1 MPTQRYSSTPDV
13 ASTPKQFLVWLYN
26 IQVKYLDTNKA
37 GRQFLFRF
45 GSRNCPVLD
54 NLVDPAHMRK
64 FITSDT
70 RLKTFIAFMQRLE
83 RRGGQQGQVQ
93 EEAVRLVLEQPE
105 AGDFF

>member
-1 MPTQRYSSTPDV
+1 MPTQKYSSVPDA

-26 IQVKYLDTNKA
+26 IQVKYLNSSRA
-37 GRQFLFRF
+37 GSPFLFRF

-54 NLVDPAHMRK
+54 NLVDPDNMRK
-64 FITSDT
+64 FITSDQ

-83 RRGGQQGQVQ
+83 QRAGGGQVR

-105 AGDFF
+105 AAAFI